1 MEILFVFLKWVA
13 SFAHVDE
20 ETGSKMDLANL
31 ATVICPSILY
41 GKGRDTAHTESVLA
55 IPVVTELLVN
65 QDEFWQVP
73 EEFLPM
79 LQEKEYF
86 ASSLDLSSKDFMKK
100 CETFL
105 RSRAGAGGR
114 LGGVTSPPP
123 LALPGTTLP
132 NGHAA
137 PAPANSSSRHDGE
150 VRLVPQLVPQRSDPA
165 MSRGRAMPSDPPR
178 QQPNPNRFKTDSQS
192 LEREWNYGSPSKGN
206 NLLNPQPPPQLVHQP
221 YSHPLPATPAKTMS
235 GGSDSL
241 SDADWAA
248 TQRLPPP
255 ITGGNN
261 NLRSRSNS
269 RPGSFDGSP
278 VSSNG
283 RQSPRLS

>member
-1 MEILFVFLKWVA
+1 MEVLFVFLKWVA

-20 ETGSKMDLANL
+20 ETGSKMDLVNL

-41 GKGRDTAHTESVLA
+41 GKGAAHTESVSA

-100 CETFL
+100 CEAFI
-105 RSRAGAGGR
+105 RSRASGR
-114 LGGVTSPPP
+114 QLPSGGVTSPPP
-123 LALPGTTLP
+123 LSNLQ
-132 NGHAA
+132 NGHAV
-137 PAPANSSSRHDGE
+137 PLTPRPEGPE
-150 VRLVPQLVPQRSDPA
+150 VRLVPQRSDPA
-165 MSRGRAMPSDPPR
+165 MTTNRGRAMPTDPARP
-178 QQPNPNRFKTDSQS
+178 PNPNRFKPDSQS
-192 LEREWNYGSPSKGN
+192 LEREWSQGSNKGT
-206 NLLNPQPPPQLVHQP
+206 LLHLPPPLLHQP
-221 YSHPLPATPAKTMS
+221 YSQPLSSGKMS
-235 GGSDSL
+235 DPPQVEKSL

-248 TQRLPPP
+248 TQRAPPP
-255 ITGGNN
+255 ITDGHGR
-261 NLRSRSNS
+261 LRSRSTS
-269 RPGSFDGSP
+269 RPGSFDSSP
-278 VSSNG
+278 ASSNG